1 MGWTIGRGDAGTE
14 FGIAVD
20 DHYVL
25 TMSTRRER
33 IEIAV
38 AATAESN
45 DLDFKER
52 FDPKSARDW
61 CGIVKDIVA
70 MANTGGGCLV
80 FGVRDDGTSSGWD
93 PEPLLQVDSA
103 TVTDKV
109 AKYTGRQFS
118 GFEIAATKRAEVHV
132 AVLVVDET
140 RVPMP
145 FSKPGTH
152 VIDKGRQRTVFA
164 QGTVY
169 FRHGSKSE
177 PATAD
182 DLATVIDR
190 RLAEERD
197 HLLANVRKVFQA
209 PPGQGF
215 VLVPGSAPS
224 AEGAAIRLTTD
235 PDAPPFRAVR
245 SDETYPFR
253 QKEVIEEVNRR
264 ISGHRKINTH
274 DLKCVR
280 KVHAI
285 DAAKPEFVEIRRYGS
300 AQYTVQFVEWLVHQ
314 LDADDAFFQKAR
326 RDYRAAGL

>member
-1 MGWTIGRGDAGTE
+1 MP
-14 FGIAVD
+14 
-20 DHYVL
+20 
-25 TMSTRRER
+25 TRRER
-33 IEIAV
+33 IEVAL
-38 AATAESN
+38 AATVEFN

-61 CGIVKDIVA
+61 CEIVKDIVA

-80 FGVRDDGTSSGWD
+80 FGVRDDGTPSGWD
-93 PEPLLQVDSA
+93 PSSLLHVDSA

-109 AKYTGRQFS
+109 AKYTGRQFAD
-118 GFEIAATKRAEVHV
+118 FEIVKAKREKARV

-145 FSKPGTH
+145 FSKPGTYA
-152 VIDKGRQRTVFA
+152 VEEGRQRTVFA

-197 HLLANVRKVFQA
+197 HLLANVRRVFQA

-215 VLVPGSAPS
+215 VLVPGPASS
-224 AEGAAIRLTTD
+224 AEGAAIRLTAD
-235 PDAPPFRAVR
+235 PDAPMFRAVQ

-253 QKEVIEEVNRR
+253 QSEVIEEVNRR
-264 ISGHRKINTH
+264 ISENRKINQH
-274 DLKCVR
+274 DIKCVR
-280 KVHAI
+280 KVRGV
-285 DAAKPEFVEIRRYGS
+285 DATKPEFIEIRRYGS
-300 AQYTVQFVEWLVHQ
+300 PQYTVQFVEWLVDQ
-314 LDADDAFFQKAR
+314 VDADEAFFQKAR
-326 RDYRAAGL
+326 VDYRAAG

>member
-1 MGWTIGRGDAGTE
+1 MGRGDAGIE
-14 FGIAVD
+14 FGIVVD
-20 DHYVL
+20 DHCVL
-25 TMSTRRER
+25 TMPTRRER

-38 AATAESN
+38 AAAAESK

-52 FDPKSARDW
+52 FDPTSARDW
-61 CGIVKDIVA
+61 CEIVKDIVA

-80 FGVRDDGTSSGWD
+80 FGVRDDGTPSGWD
-93 PEPLLQVDSA
+93 PSPLLHVDSA

-109 AKYTGRQFS
+109 ARYTGRQFAD
-118 GFEIAATKRAEVHV
+118 FEIVKAKREKARV

-145 FSKPGTH
+145 FSRPGTYA
-152 VIDKGRQRTVFA
+152 VEKGRQRTVFA

-215 VLVPGSAPS
+215 VLVPGSALS

-314 LDADDAFFQKAR
+314 LNADDAFFQKAR
-326 RDYRAAGL
+326 VDYRAAG